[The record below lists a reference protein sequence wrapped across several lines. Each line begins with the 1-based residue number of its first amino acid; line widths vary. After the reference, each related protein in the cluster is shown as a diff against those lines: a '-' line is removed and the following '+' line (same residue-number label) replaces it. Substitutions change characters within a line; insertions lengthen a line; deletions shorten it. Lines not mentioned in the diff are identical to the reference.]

1 MNPNSMLENKPLSS
15 FQILKKAILNT
26 NKHFIGLVSDIS
38 FILFLSICLFAAL
51 WIWYVRLLGVGHPIV
66 SLFQASMGG
75 SLWVVILFMMS
86 LSLFNRINSSASHS
100 LTLWSFTKEVSWPW
114 LVEGLKATGVIFL
127 GLLCFVIPGIIKSV
141 HYCFFSFVV
150 FFNKNFKE
158 NKINSLKYSKE
169 ISKGL
174 GWWIFFLSIILPLLI
189 SSIILTPVS
198 RKIFLQ
204 IGSFWMIYF
213 SLILLMYVVSLISTY
228 IYSILFFMYVLKDK
242 DQMAGDIK
250 IDSV

>member
-1 MNPNSMLENKPLSS
+1 MNPNSIFENEPLSS

-38 FILFLSICLFAAL
+38 FILFLFICLFAAL

-66 SLFQASMGG
+66 YIFQASMGG
-75 SLWVVILFMMS
+75 SLWVVILFMIS
-86 LSLFNRINSSASHS
+86 LCLFNRINSSTSHT
-100 LTLWSFTKEVSWPW
+100 LTLWRFTKEVSWPW
-114 LVEGLKATGVIFL
+114 LIEGLKATGIIFL
-127 GLLCFVIPGIIKSV
+127 GFLCLIIPGIIKSV

-150 FFNKNFKE
+150 FFNKNYKE
-158 NKINSLKYSKE
+158 NKINPLKYSKE
-169 ISKGL
+169 ISEGL

-198 RKIFLQ
+198 KKIFHQ

-213 SLILLMYVVSLISTY
+213 SLILLIYMVSLISTY
-228 IYSILFFMYVLKDK
+228 VYSILFFMYVLKDK
-242 DQMAGDIK
+242 DHMIGDIK